1 MMSRVGALE
10 NRARRSSII
19 TLMSVRTLRRLALC
33 VRNSTLIFIEKNQ
46 DLLNSKRSKNAMSL
60 KGGESGS
67 SDSSSDE
74 DDVDPATNM
83 ARSKAQ
89 GQMSR
94 FNQE

>member
-1 MMSRVGALE
+1 MLS
-10 NRARRSSII
+10 
-19 TLMSVRTLRRLALC
+19 
-33 VRNSTLIFIEKNQ
+33 
-46 DLLNSKRSKNAMSL
+46 SKRSRNGMSL

-89 GQMSR
+89 GQRTR